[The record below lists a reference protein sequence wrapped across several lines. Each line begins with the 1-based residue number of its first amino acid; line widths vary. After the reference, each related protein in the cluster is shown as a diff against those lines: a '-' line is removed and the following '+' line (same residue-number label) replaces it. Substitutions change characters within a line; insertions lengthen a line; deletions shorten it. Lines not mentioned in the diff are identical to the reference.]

1 MGTLLRAI
9 FPPSIAILGCTP
21 VIILQRTMDGT
32 GDSFTLTLR
41 TSFAVLMI
49 LGLVAGWVRQRDA
62 ISAYFRN
69 IAQQVNPANKPE
81 GN

>member
-1 MGTLLRAI
+1 
-9 FPPSIAILGCTP
+9 
-21 VIILQRTMDGT
+21 MDT

-41 TSFAVLMI
+41 ISFAVLMI

-62 ISAYFRN
+62 IGAYFRN

>member
-9 FPPSIAILGCTP
+9 FPPAIAILGCTP
-21 VIILQRTMDGT
+21 VIITQRTMDT

-41 TSFAVLMI
+41 ISFAVLMI

-62 ISAYFRN
+62 IGAYFRN